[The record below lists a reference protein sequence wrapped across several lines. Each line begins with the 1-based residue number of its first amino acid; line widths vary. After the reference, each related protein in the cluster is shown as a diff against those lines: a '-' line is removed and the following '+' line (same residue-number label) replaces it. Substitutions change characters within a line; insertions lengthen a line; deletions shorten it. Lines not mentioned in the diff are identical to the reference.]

1 HAQYNN
7 TVRDLLGD
15 TSRPA
20 DAFLVEE
27 VPGAFAGSVALAQA
41 SPAAVEQYRS
51 AAERAA
57 ATAVENLAALLPCQ
71 PQTGEESCAAAF
83 IGAFGLRALRRPL
96 AGEESAGLLD
106 LYRKVRAEGDFAFG
120 IQAVIAALLQSPGF
134 LYRVELAPPGAAP
147 GTVAPLG
154 PYERASRLSYFLLGT
169 MPDSALFAAAEA
181 DQL

>member
-1 HAQYNN
+1 MRGPPLALAAVTLSAVACVGTVVGDETTAGPGGGGASGSPGVSSPPNLGGSGGVAMPSRPRAPLRRLSHAQYNN

-83 IGAFGLRALRRPL
+83 IGAF
-96 AGEESAGLLD
+96 
-106 LYRKVRAEGDFAFG
+106 
-120 IQAVIAALLQSPGF
+120 
-134 LYRVELAPPGAAP
+134 
-147 GTVAPLG
+147 
-154 PYERASRLSYFLLGT
+154 
-169 MPDSALFAAAEA
+169 
-181 DQL
+181 